1 MLRWVDI
8 KTYPSYVSLR
18 TFLLIS
24 YGDAG
29 HMLLYCLG
37 KVKEK
42 NKSERESKS
51 EKTSAYFSACAYAQL
66 TNTAELCTEVFFSSC
81 KST

>member
-1 MLRWVDI
+1 MLHWVDI

-29 HMLLYCLG
+29 RMLLYCLG
-37 KVKEK
+37 KVF
-42 NKSERESKS
+42 KSLQRESKP
-51 EKTSAYFSACAYAQL
+51 EKTSAYFSACVYAQL
-66 TNTAELCTEVFFSSC
+66 TNTAQLCIEVFFSSC